1 MKLSASTEFETNID
15 ESLVRPSLWTRYK
28 STINFKADLKSIFFR
43 PHAKFA
49 TLDGARAITILLM
62 VLFHVLFGIA
72 KILDD
77 KVEGFIAEFPGY
89 FNWMWQAQ
97 GSDPL
102 FVMCGLLVSYS
113 LFREYD
119 RNQSLDVM
127 RFFKRRLMRIYP
139 LFLLALLIFL
149 PTNSR
154 HDGYILSNLLFSS
167 NYFEGQK
174 PIIPVGWSLE
184 VQMQFYFMLP
194 FICLLMYKI
203 RWRLA
208 FLVGLCIAAVVYRYW
223 WTANHPELYLT
234 PFYEV
239 VYNRDFARLLSD
251 HLYYDLDARIGAFFM
266 GMLVAYLHHYYG
278 KVIVEFFKRNRLV
291 NAFILLLGIYLIA
304 WSFSFPLINKE
315 DDFYAPFD
323 PGANLMFL
331 VFNRYVYSFGMSI
344 LLLMALCP
352 VGPSRIVKWIL
363 SWPIWHPFAQL
374 IFSIY
379 LFHFVFIVFGAAIVF
394 GTLDKDTITSA
405 TIFQVFGVYFW
416 ALVLTV
422 IFSSFAHIYIEK
434 PFLRLR
440 EA

>member
-1 MKLSASTEFETNID
+1 MKGSVSTELSGPLEKI
-15 ESLVRPSLWTRYK
+15 SAKPSLWVRYK
-28 STINFKADLKSIFFR
+28 SSINFKTDLKTIFIR
-43 PHAKFA
+43 PHARFA

-77 KVEGFIAEFPGY
+77 KVEGFIANFPGY
-89 FNWMWQAQ
+89 LNWMWQAQ

-113 LFREYD
+113 LYREYD

-127 RFFKRRLMRIYP
+127 RFYKRRLMRIYP

-167 NYFEGQK
+167 NFFEGQK

-208 FLVGLCIAAVVYRYW
+208 LLVGLCVAAVAYRYW
-223 WTANHPELYLT
+223 WTVNHPALYQT

-239 VYNRDFARLLSD
+239 VFYRDFARLLSG
-251 HLYYDLDARIGAFFM
+251 HLYYDLDVRIGAFFM
-266 GMLVAYLHHYYG
+266 GMLVAYLHHYHG
-278 KVIVEFFKRNRLV
+278 KLLVEFFKRNRLINTAV
-291 NAFILLLGIYLIA
+291 LLFAIYLIA

-315 DDFYAPFD
+315 DDFYKPFD
-323 PGANLMFL
+323 PEANLMFL

-352 VGPSRIVKWIL
+352 VGPSRVIKWIL

-379 LFHFVFIVFGAAIVF
+379 LFHFVFIVFGAAIAF

-405 TIFQVFGVYFW
+405 TTFQVFAVYFW
-416 ALVLTV
+416 ALLLTV
-422 IFSSFAHIYIEK
+422 IFSTFAHIFIEK
-434 PFLRLR
+434 PFLKLR
-440 EA
+440 EG